1 MFFGR
6 AKFRRIPTALSALHF
21 DFSEGLEKPEF
32 PMRLPDL
39 PAANRFRIL
48 IVEDDPTILRLV
60 SIHIEMTNFETFTA
74 TNGLEGWE
82 RFSQVDPHLVLTDIN
97 MPGLSGHELVEK
109 IREVSA
115 VPILMMTAAD
125 TDESQMKG
133 FKVGADD
140 YIAKP
145 FNPKLLTARVVANL
159 RRVYRYDSET
169 TQAPKPPVKPPEPAQ
184 PNMPAGWTKCDA
196 CGYLGPLKKFE
207 TEDAMGQK
215 IAQCP
220 NCYNRNLTFSVG

>member
-1 MFFGR
+1 
-6 AKFRRIPTALSALHF
+6 
-21 DFSEGLEKPEF
+21 
-32 PMRLPDL
+32 MRLPDL

-48 IVEDDPTILRLV
+48 IVEDDATILRLI
-60 SIHIEMTNFETFTA
+60 SIHIKMTTFETFTA
-74 TNGLEGWE
+74 TDGMQGWNQ
-82 RFSQVDPHLVLTDIN
+82 FNQVDPHLVLTDIN

-109 IREVSA
+109 IRAVSA
-115 VPILMMTAAD
+115 IPILMMTAAD

-159 RRVYRYDSET
+159 RRVYRYDSDASPT
-169 TQAPKPPVKPPEPAQ
+169 PAKAPAAAPGN
-184 PNMPAGWTKCDA
+184 PNMPENPNMPPGWTKCDA

-207 TEDAMGQK
+207 TEDAMGSK

-220 NCYNRNLTFSVG
+220 NCFNRNLTFSVG

>member
-1 MFFGR
+1 
-6 AKFRRIPTALSALHF
+6 
-21 DFSEGLEKPEF
+21 
-32 PMRLPDL
+32 MRLPDV

-48 IVEDDPTILRLV
+48 IVEDDPIILRLV
-60 SIHIEMTNFETFTA
+60 SIHIKMTNFETFTA
-74 TNGLEGWE
+74 SDGLQGWHT
-82 RFSQVDPHLVLTDIN
+82 FQSVDPHLVLTDIN

-169 TQAPKPPVKPPEPAQ
+169 TAAPVAPKAPVKPPEPPQ
-184 PNMPAGWTKCDA
+184 PTMPPGWTKCDA
-196 CGYLGPLKKFE
+196 CEYLGPLKKFE
-207 TEDAMGQK
+207 TQNAMGEK
-215 IAQCP
+215 VAQCP
-220 NCYNRNLTFSVG
+220 NCFNRNLTFSVG